1 MAERIYV
8 VGGPTGIHLVNSST
22 KQGAIAYVAHNV
34 YKATVATQND
44 LVELISKGV
53 KVEHA
58 KANNMELD
66 LEEPK

>member
-8 VGGPTGIHLVNSST
+8 VGGPTGIHLINSST
-22 KQGAIAYVAHNV
+22 KQGAIAYVTHNV

-44 LVELISKGV
+44 LVELLGKGV

-58 KANNMELD
+58 RTQNMDLD
-66 LEEPK
+66 FEDKK